1 MTTATPHLIT
11 DIDGFVIA
19 YPAGGGPR
27 NELTPSCIAAFR
39 HVLSYVPNVRLVLS
53 SQRRITKEMRKE
65 LDKMW
70 AAEGLPPFV
79 DATHL
84 YGSDQKIIRAMTRG
98 QEIATYLADHP
109 EVTNWAVGDDD
120 LLGINGV
127 IDMDRV
133 VITNPVNGLTLVGAE
148 RLIHILTTDV
158 PTPTPPLAPVYADAD
173 L

>member
-1 MTTATPHLIT
+1 MATAPPTLIV

-19 YPAGGGPR
+19 YPSGGGPR

-39 HVLSYVPNVRLVLS
+39 HVMAHVPDVRLVLS
-53 SQRRITKEMRKE
+53 SQRRLKDSTLAVLKN
-65 LDKMW
+65 MW
-70 AAEGLPPFV
+70 DRAGLRPF
-79 DATHL
+79 DDTTHI
-84 YGSDQKIIRAMTRG
+84 YGNGTGIIRAMTRG

-109 EVTNWAVGDDD
+109 EITRWAVGDDD

-133 VITNPVNGLTLVGAE
+133 VITNPAIGLTPVGAE